1 VGVAA
6 AYFEWALASL
16 LNVDRNEEEIQR
28 MKASAFV
35 RISCR
40 SRAEAKELALR
51 LEAHGYAA
59 VVRRWKTVIA
69 STEPVDEGRRTAP
82 STALLWAWGPRN
94 PLATLAR
101 RGASITPSATSSLWP
116 WV

>member
-1 VGVAA
+1 
-6 AYFEWALASL
+6 
-16 LNVDRNEEEIQR
+16 
-28 MKASAFV
+28 MKASALV

-40 SRAEAKELALR
+40 SHAEAKELALR
-51 LEAHGYAA
+51 LEAHGYDAI
-59 VVRRWKTVIA
+59 VRRWKTVIA
-69 STEPVDEGRRTAP
+69 SIEPRDEAIPTAP
-82 STALLWAWGPRN
+82 STALLWARGPRN

>member
-1 VGVAA
+1 V
-6 AYFEWALASL
+6 
-16 LNVDRNEEEIQR
+16 
-28 MKASAFV
+28 KAPAFV
-35 RISCR
+35 RISCG
-40 SRAEAKELALR
+40 SHAEAKELALR

-69 STEPVDEGRRTAP
+69 STEPGAEATLTTP
-82 STALLWAWGPRN
+82 STALLWARGPRN
-94 PLATLAR
+94 PLATLAQ